1 MTFHSKYGHWDI
13 DAVGEFNPGDHFGF
27 VYRITHKESGK
38 SYIGCKHLYKT
49 RRGKRTTE
57 SNWRYY
63 SSSSKEL
70 APLIVKLGKKQFTF
84 AILLLCRNKRDLY
97 YNEMKMQVDLD
108 VLESDNFYNKNIGG
122 RRFFRPV
129 KSYGEEFRD
138 KLRGTK
144 NPKYLGPF
152 TITYDNGVQHRVT
165 DMSMREFAE
174 CHGYNQSE
182 LSKVKNGKAK
192 RHKNIVKVKYDEDN

>member
-1 MTFHSKYGHWDI
+1 MI
-13 DAVGEFNPGDHFGF
+13 A
-27 VYRITHKESGK
+27 
-38 SYIGCKHLYKT
+38 
-49 RRGKRTTE
+49 
-57 SNWRYY
+57 
-63 SSSSKEL
+63 
-70 APLIVKLGKKQFTF
+70 KLGKKQFTF

-97 YNEMKMQVDLD
+97 YNEMKMQVDLN
-108 VLESDNFYNKNIGG
+108 VLEDDNFYNKNIGG
-122 RRFFRPV
+122 KRFFRPV

-152 TITYDNGVQHRVT
+152 IVTYDNGVQHRVT

-192 RHKNIVKVKYDEDN
+192 RHKNIVKVEYDEDN